1 MRNITPWKLAV
12 PSLFFIAWGGNHFT
26 PLLPLYDEVAN
37 LIPWQTNML
46 LGTYVFGLV
55 PGLLVAAALSN
66 VYGRKPLTL
75 AGLISSAL
83 GNVIILLGSTSVTLL
98 FTGRFF
104 AGLAVGIGM
113 SVGTSWI
120 KELSSRQWDPLATTG
135 AGARRPSLTMTLGF
149 GVGAAATGTMAQ
161 WAPAPTVTPF
171 IITVALLV
179 LTIIPTAF
187 APETVGA
194 TAPQQRGSGSW
205 VRQLHTPSAAHP
217 DFLIKVATAAPWVF
231 GAGGI
236 AYGLLPQIM
245 ADATGA
251 YTTIYA
257 TTMAVLTLGI
267 GAFIQPFAQKLDRHL
282 DGRGLP
288 IGLGTV
294 VIGLVLASLASYQE
308 GPIIGLM
315 AAIVLGLGYGSV
327 LVTGLTRVQ
336 QIAPAQD
343 LAGLTGL
350 FYALTYVGF
359 LFPTV
364 IAALLPVMPYNL
376 TLLVFAGLALIS
388 MIIAFGRI
396 RRVRGPWRQRD

>member
-1 MRNITPWKLAV
+1 MRNITPWLLAV

-26 PLLPLYDEVAN
+26 PLLPLYDEVAD

-55 PGLLVAAALSN
+55 PGLLVAAALSD

-75 AGLISSAL
+75 AGLLSSAL
-83 GNVIILLGSTSVTLL
+83 GNLIILLGPTSVAMLY
-98 FTGRFF
+98 TGRFL

-120 KELSSRQWDPLATTG
+120 KELSSREWDPKATTG

-149 GVGAAATGTMAQ
+149 GIGAAVTGVLAQ
-161 WAPAPTVTPF
+161 WGPAPTLTPF
-171 IITVALLV
+171 IVLVSLLV
-179 LTIIPTAF
+179 LTIIPTAL

-194 TAPQQRGSGSW
+194 TAPRQDPEVSW
-205 VRQLHTPSAAHP
+205 LRQLRTPSAKHP
-217 DFLIKVATAAPWVF
+217 DFLVKVATAAPWVF

-245 ADATGA
+245 ADATGE
-251 YTTIYA
+251 YMTLYA
-257 TTMAVLTLGI
+257 TNMAVFALGI
-267 GAFIQPFAQKLDRHL
+267 GALIQPFAQRLDRRL
-282 DGRGLP
+282 NGRGLP
-288 IGLGTV
+288 IGLATV
-294 VIGLVLASLASYQE
+294 VVGLVTAAVASHYE
-308 GPIIGLM
+308 GPILGLI
-315 AAIVLGLGYGSV
+315 AGLILGLGYGSV

-336 QIAPAQD
+336 RIATPED
-343 LAGLTGL
+343 LAGLTGI

-364 IAALLPVMPYNL
+364 IAALLPIMPYST

-388 MIIAFGRI
+388 MIIAFGRV
-396 RRVRGPWRQRD
+396 RYVRGPWGRRQ

>member
-1 MRNITPWKLAV
+1 MRNITPWLLAV
-12 PSLFFIAWGGNHFT
+12 PSLFFIACGGNHFT
-26 PLLPLYDEVAN
+26 PLLPLYDEVAD

-55 PGLLVAAALSN
+55 PGLLVAAALSD

-83 GNVIILLGSTSVTLL
+83 GNLIILLGPTSIAMLY
-98 FTGRFF
+98 TGRFF

-120 KELSSRQWDPLATTG
+120 KELSSREWDPKATTG

-149 GVGAAATGTMAQ
+149 GIGAAVTGVLAQ
-161 WAPAPTVTPF
+161 WGPEPTLTPF
-171 IITVALLV
+171 IVLVSLLV
-179 LTIIPTAF
+179 LTIIPTAL

-194 TAPQQRGSGSW
+194 TAPRQDPEVSW
-205 VRQLHTPSAAHP
+205 LRQLRTPSAKHP
-217 DFLIKVATAAPWVF
+217 DFLVKVATAAPWVF

-245 ADATGA
+245 ADATGE
-251 YTTIYA
+251 YMTLYA
-257 TTMAVLTLGI
+257 TNMAVFALGI
-267 GAFIQPFAQKLDRHL
+267 GALIQPFAQRLDRRL
-282 DGRGLP
+282 NGRGLP
-288 IGLGTV
+288 IGLATV
-294 VIGLVLASLASYQE
+294 VVGLVTAAVASHYE
-308 GPIIGLM
+308 GPILGLI
-315 AAIVLGLGYGSV
+315 AGLILGLGYGSV

-336 QIAPAQD
+336 RIATPED
-343 LAGLTGL
+343 LAGLTGI

-364 IAALLPVMPYNL
+364 IAALLPIMPYST

-388 MIIAFGRI
+388 MIIAFGRV
-396 RRVRGPWRQRD
+396 RYVRGPWGRGQ

>member
-1 MRNITPWKLAV
+1 MRNITPWLLAV

-26 PLLPLYDEVAN
+26 PLLPLYDEVAD

-55 PGLLVAAALSN
+55 PGLLVAAALSD

-75 AGLISSAL
+75 AGLLSSAL
-83 GNVIILLGSTSVTLL
+83 GNLIILLGPTSIAMLY
-98 FTGRFF
+98 TGRFF

-120 KELSSRQWDPLATTG
+120 KELSSREWDPKATTG

-149 GVGAAATGTMAQ
+149 GIGAAVTGVLAQ
-161 WAPAPTVTPF
+161 WGPAPTLTPF
-171 IITVALLV
+171 IVLVSLLV

-194 TAPQQRGSGSW
+194 TAPRQDPEASW
-205 VRQLHTPSAAHP
+205 LRQLRTPSAKHP
-217 DFLIKVATAAPWVF
+217 DFLVKVATAAPWVF

-245 ADATGA
+245 ADATGE
-251 YTTIYA
+251 YMTLYA
-257 TTMAVLTLGI
+257 TNMAVFALGI
-267 GAFIQPFAQKLDRHL
+267 GALIQPFAQRLDRRL
-282 DGRGLP
+282 NGRGLP
-288 IGLGTV
+288 IGLATV
-294 VIGLVLASLASYQE
+294 VVGLVTAAVASHYE
-308 GPIIGLM
+308 GPILGLI
-315 AAIVLGLGYGSV
+315 AGLILGLGYGSV

-336 QIAPAQD
+336 RIATPED
-343 LAGLTGL
+343 LAGLTGI

-364 IAALLPVMPYNL
+364 IAALLPIMPYST

-388 MIIAFGRI
+388 MIIAFGRV
-396 RRVRGPWRQRD
+396 RYVRGPWGRRQ